1 MNHKY
6 KIYHIPGKKV
16 GVTTSLLDR
25 VTKQQGYDKGEYEVL
40 FSTDDI
46 TLASNTEKELQIAFG
61 YKVDRQTYKELID
74 NKTKTKNQMKIN
86 VTAQTTTFPCP
97 VADLKE
103 LLEEN
108 NGMDW
113 ETEHGSFHLDTRSIN
128 WVVSNA
134 KTSMYNDNRCYVYNK
149 ALHRFYDN
157 NPGRS
162 IRTDVVESKIVA
174 ETNCATNKLD
184 CQRFDLIRS
193 WAKERGIYANGDM
206 KTQYVKL
213 AEEFGE
219 TGKAILKSDMPEIID
234 GIGDMVVVL
243 TNLAELAGTSIE
255 DCIDA
260 AYTEI
265 ANRKGKMI
273 DGTFVKAS
281 DLTKTL

>member
-1 MNHKY
+1 MKDHKY

-46 TLASNTEKELQIAFG
+46 TLASDTEKELQIAFG
-61 YKVDRQTYKELID
+61 YKVDRQTYKELIN

-97 VADLKE
+97 VAKLEQLLKD
-103 LLEEN
+103 N
-108 NGMDW
+108 TGMDW
-113 ETEHGSFHLDTRSIN
+113 ETEHGSFHLDARSIS
-128 WVVSNA
+128 WVMSNV
-134 KTSMYNDNRCYVYNK
+134 KTSMYNDDRCYVYNK
-149 ALHRFYDN
+149 ALKRFYDN

-162 IRTDVVESKIVA
+162 IRTGVVESKIVA
-174 ETNCATNKLD
+174 NAATTNAET
-184 CQRFDLIRS
+184 RFDLIRT
-193 WAKERGIYANGDM
+193 WANDKGIYAGGDV

-219 TGKAILKSDMPEIID
+219 TGKAILTNDTPEIID

-260 AYTEI
+260 AYKEI
-265 ANRKGKMI
+265 ADRKGKMVA
-273 DGTFVKAS
+273 GTFVKES
-281 DLTKTL
+281 SLTTTL

>member
-74 NKTKTKNQMKIN
+74 NKNKTKNQMKIN

-97 VADLKE
+97 VSE
-103 LLEEN
+103 LETLLN
-108 NGMDW
+108 KNLGMDW
-113 ETEHGSFHLDTRSIN
+113 ETEHGSFHLDARSIS
-128 WVVSNA
+128 WVLSNV

-149 ALHRFYDN
+149 ALQRFYDN

-162 IRTDVVESKIVA
+162 IRTNVVESKIVA

-193 WAKERGIYANGDM
+193 WAKERGIYKNGDM

-260 AYTEI
+260 AYNEI

>member
-1 MNHKY
+1 MKDHKY

-16 GVTTSLLDR
+16 GVTTSLLNR
-25 VTKQQGYDKGEYEVL
+25 VTKQQGYDKGEYEIL

-46 TLASNTEKELQIAFG
+46 DLASEVELELQRTMG
-61 YKVDRQTYKELID
+61 YKVDRQSYKELITK
-74 NKTKTKNQMKIN
+74 NTKTKNQMKIN

-97 VADLKE
+97 VSQLKDLLDK
-103 LLEEN
+103 N
-108 NGMDW
+108 KGMDW
-113 ETEHGSFHLDTRSIN
+113 ETEHGDFHLDASSISYIT
-128 WVVSNA
+128 SNA
-134 KTSMYNDNRCYVYNK
+134 KTSMYNDDRCYVYNK

-162 IRTDVVESKIVA
+162 IRTNVVESKIVA
-174 ETNCATNKLD
+174 EVQTTTD
-184 CQRFDLIRS
+184 GHWRFDKIRS
-193 WAKERGIYANGDM
+193 WADERGIYANGDI

-260 AYTEI
+260 AYKEI
-265 ANRKGKMI
+265 AERKGKMI
-273 DGTFVKAS
+273 AGTFVKAS